1 MWHRFIRKGEKN
13 MKRFKNTV
21 RTAAGLVLVMTVLC
35 GIIYTAVI
43 TGVGNILFPNQAKG
57 SIIEVDGVKYGSE
70 LLAQEFSDENH
81 MWGRVMNVSTTMFQD
96 EDGNYQMYSGPSN
109 LSPKSKEFQD
119 IVDARVDMI
128 LEANPESTP
137 SKIPVDLVTCSGS
150 GLDPDISV
158 AAARYQVPR
167 IAKNNHLT
175 EGEVN
180 QMIDTCTTK
189 KVLGIFGESTVNVLK
204 VNLMLEGIL
213 E

>member
-1 MWHRFIRKGEKN
+1 
-13 MKRFKNTV
+13 MKLFKKTV
-21 RTAAGLVLVMTVLC
+21 GVAAGLLLVMTVLC

-43 TGVGNILFPNQAKG
+43 TGFGNLLFPNQVNG

-70 LLAQEFSDENH
+70 LLAQEFSDEKH

-96 EDGNYQMYSGPSN
+96 KDGNYKMYSTPSN
-109 LSPKSKEFQD
+109 LSPKSKEFKD
-119 IVDARVDMI
+119 IVDERVDMI
-128 LEANPESTP
+128 LEANSQSNT

-158 AAARYQVPR
+158 AAAKYQVPR

-175 EGEVN
+175 EDKVN
-180 QMIDTCTTK
+180 KMIEACTTK
-189 KVLGIFGESTVNVLK
+189 KVLGMFGESTVNVLK

-213 E
+213 K